1 MAARAAAL
9 RWRPPPWREAGREER
24 WRRAGAGH
32 CGEGVGDDGGGRRGF
47 SGMGALGEFCFW
59 SCNAPAVEAVRG
71 AVLAEVAPHH
81 AAASEGGGG
90 DGGAHGA
97 GKAGGEKEG
106 SPPVLLGVRRFAPKP
121 GPLVLVGA
129 LSGHTSCCSSR

>member
-1 MAARAAAL
+1 MAARAAPL

-59 SCNAPAVEAVRG
+59 RCNAPAVEAVRG
-71 AVLAEVAPHH
+71 AVLVEVAPHH
-81 AAASEGGGG
+81 AAAPEGGGG

-106 SPPVLLGVRRFAPKP
+106 SPPVPLGVRGFAPKP
-121 GPLVLVGA
+121 GSWCWWEP
-129 LSGHTSCCSSR
+129 